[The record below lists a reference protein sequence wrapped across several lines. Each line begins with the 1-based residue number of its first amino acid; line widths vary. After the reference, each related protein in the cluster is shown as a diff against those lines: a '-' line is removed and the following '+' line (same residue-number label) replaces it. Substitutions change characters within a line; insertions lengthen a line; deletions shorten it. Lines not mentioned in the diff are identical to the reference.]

1 MIIWHFVRLLWCL
14 WVAFG
19 LVYAEN
25 DNRHRLIVTHHKTG
39 TMLARK
45 LKFILSDLKV
55 NKLTR
60 QYSIATIGDGLHE
73 IGLNPQWTNVVHL
86 MRNPFSMIIS
96 SYYYHQ
102 MTTESWVHCQIANP
116 FTNPICPF
124 KSKYITV
131 QNTLKYI
138 HEDLDG
144 HLNLTAFHRFQ
155 GNGNGQQQQQQKT
168 IYKFPKVGHHT
179 YQTYLKSLTPIQ
191 GVITEMIRVNFHDI
205 PSMIEDFLLMEKMKS
220 YYSLPNTYPL
230 HLTRSFHSVCLE
242 SLTSVSKTG
251 QVMNSEEGLRRIL
264 GMLDIAVPEEDMAK
278 ISGWVNRG
286 TEAHQTNHTSSSR
299 GQVESLLRW
308 FDHNHYD
315 GLLHKYEKMINCG
328 GFSHRPTTAVVTE
341 TGSSPLTES
350 GDKLEGR
357 REEEGKA
364 GTV

>member
-1 MIIWHFVRLLWCL
+1 MEWKMIILHFLKVLFCFWATSG
-14 WVAFG
+14 VVNAQ
-19 LVYAEN
+19 
-25 DNRHRLIVTHHKTG
+25 DDHRHRLIVTHHKTG

-45 LKFILSDLKV
+45 LKFILSDLKI

-102 MTTESWVHCQIANP
+102 MTTESWVHCQITNQ
-116 FTNPICPF
+116 FSNPICPF
-124 KSKYITV
+124 KSKYTTV

-138 HEDLDG
+138 HENLDG
-144 HLNLTAFHRFQ
+144 QLNLTAYHHSIDPS
-155 GNGNGQQQQQQKT
+155 GNGNSKQRV
-168 IYKFPKVGHHT
+168 IYKFPKAGHHT
-179 YQTYLKSLTPIQ
+179 YQTYLKALTPIQ
-191 GVITEMIRVNFHDI
+191 GIITEMIRVNFHDI

-220 YYSLPNTYPL
+220 YFSLPNTYPS

-251 QVMNSEEGLRRIL
+251 QVMNSEAGLRSIL
-264 GMLDIAVPEEDMAK
+264 GMLDITVPEEDMVK

-286 TEAHQTNHTSSSR
+286 TEAHQTNHTTSSR

-308 FDHNHYD
+308 YDHNHYD

-328 GFSHRPTTAVVTE
+328 GSSHRSPPTATTSRAEATE
-341 TGSSPLTES
+341 TAA
-350 GDKLEGR
+350 EGTPPA
-357 REEEGKA
+357 KP
-364 GTV
+364 